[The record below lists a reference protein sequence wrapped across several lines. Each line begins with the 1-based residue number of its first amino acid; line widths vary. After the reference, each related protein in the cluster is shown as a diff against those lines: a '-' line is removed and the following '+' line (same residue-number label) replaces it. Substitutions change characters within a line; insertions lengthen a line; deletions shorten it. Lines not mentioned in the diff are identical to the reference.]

1 MYWNGCWLPY
11 RHGRSRSGGRLHA
24 CARKEMTCDRPWLG
38 EIPGG
43 ITVGQKT
50 FDSAHAD
57 FLTLP

>member
-1 MYWNGCWLPY
+1 MYWTAAGCLTAT
-11 RHGRSRSGGRLHA
+11 GVVGLGGQLYA